1 MHRTRITKVGK
12 LLFLT
17 DGAVVGAVTVDQPPP
32 LDASARAASIH
43 WASASQG
50 QLAEGDLVV
59 HCDHGVA
66 RYRGRKIIN
75 QGDGDNDFLLLEF
88 ARGAQL
94 YVPASGSDLLQK
106 LVGEGRLTNLD
117 SRSRNW
123 PLSYW
128 LEVLPNAYAWPGIA
142 PLPNL
147 PQEPAWDY
155 PGAHRQQRARSRE
168 ASQQL
173 MSDLMNE
180 WRRACVAY
188 QKTLHADP
196 SYKRSAREY
205 FERQNQAPQP
215 LFDWWVYRTA
225 VLQLI
230 DVRNLDERLL
240 LIKQYVLR
248 RERNA
253 ERLQREV
260 EALEN
265 CASAEG
271 AAREPIPENVRLFV
285 WRRDKGQCV
294 KCGSRERLEF
304 DHIIPVAAG
313 GSSTERNIQLLCES
327 CNRSKGASV

>member
-1 MHRTRITKVGK
+1 
-12 LLFLT
+12 
-17 DGAVVGAVTVDQPPP
+17 VVGAVTVDQPPS

-50 QLAEGDLVV
+50 ELAEGDLVV

-66 RYRGRKIIN
+66 RYRGRKSIN
-75 QGDGDNDFLLLEF
+75 QGDGDKKFLLLEF

-94 YVPASGSDLLQK
+94 YVPVSRRDLLQK
-106 LVGEGRLTNLD
+106 LVGEGPLTKLD
-117 SRSRNW
+117 SKNRNW
-123 PLSYW
+123 PVSYW
-128 LEVLPNAYAWPGIA
+128 VEVLPNAYAWPGIA

-155 PGAHRQQRARSRE
+155 PGATRQERSRRRE
-168 ASQQL
+168 VSQQS
-173 MSDLMNE
+173 MSELMNE

-188 QKTLHADP
+188 QETLHADP
-196 SYKRSAREY
+196 SYKQSAKDY
-205 FERQNQAPQP
+205 FERQNREPQP
-215 LFDWWVYRTA
+215 LFNWWVYRAA
-225 VLQLI
+225 VLQLT
-230 DVRNLDERLL
+230 DVRNFGERVL

-253 ERLQREV
+253 EKLQREV
-260 EALEN
+260 DALEN
-265 CASAEG
+265 CQSAED

-294 KCGSRERLEF
+294 RCSSRERLEF